1 MSFPGGPGSRPDY
14 PEYGEARPVPPQP
27 EYVQIRLP
35 TGPVRVAWVLLAI
48 NIVAYV
54 LSGILSVVVTGNLPT
69 LFTPVSDVLRLLGW
83 KENLLIMQGE
93 YWRLLTATFLHGNLL
108 HILFNGYALY
118 LLGQEVERVFGASR
132 FLATYFLAGLS
143 GSIAS
148 YALSVQPSVGA
159 SGAIFG
165 LIGALSIFYYLNRQV
180 LGDAGRS
187 QLQSMATIVVLNL
200 LIGFGGQG
208 VIDNFAHIGG
218 LIGGAIAGWMLAPR
232 YRLDQMIYPPMI
244 VRQFAQFGWIGASLF
259 LLVLMLLARFIT
271 PPLF

>member
-1 MSFPGGPGSRPDY
+1 MSLPGGSGSQPNY

-35 TGPVRVAWVLLAI
+35 TDPARAVWVLLAI
-48 NIVAYV
+48 NIAVYI
-54 LSGILSVVVTGNLPT
+54 LSGVLSVVVTGNLST
-69 LFTPVSDVLRLLGW
+69 LFTPVSGVLRLLGW
-83 KENLLIMQGE
+83 KDNLLIMQGE

-118 LLGQEVERVFGASR
+118 LLGQEVERVFGTAR
-132 FLATYFLAGLS
+132 FLATYFLAGLA

-187 QLQSMATIVVLNL
+187 QLQSMAAIVVLNL
-200 LIGFGGQG
+200 LIGFGGRG
-208 VIDNFAHIGG
+208 VIDNYAHIGG

-232 YRLDQMIYPPMI
+232 YRLDQVIYPPM
-244 VRQFAQFGWIGASLF
+244 VMRQFVQSGWIGAGVF
-259 LLVLMLLARFIT
+259 LLVLMVLAWFIT
-271 PPLF
+271 PPFF